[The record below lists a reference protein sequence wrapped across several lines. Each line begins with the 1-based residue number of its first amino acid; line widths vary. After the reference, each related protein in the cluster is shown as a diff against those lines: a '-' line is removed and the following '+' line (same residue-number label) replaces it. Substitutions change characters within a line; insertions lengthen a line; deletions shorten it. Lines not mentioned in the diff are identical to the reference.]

1 MNLRTIM
8 IFPDFYNMEV
18 IDNIRE
24 KYDPLAKL
32 VRPHITVV
40 FPFDI
45 EVSNDDLSHILDT
58 RLDGIEPFE
67 IELQGFSKCEDRFG
81 NYLFLDMVKGA
92 DIITNIHDAL
102 YNNEFSICD
111 LGMQYVPHITVG
123 KTSNIEELNK
133 AYEDIKDNRCRFVSV
148 IDKISVEMIG
158 ENEESILIM
167 EKRLCG

>member
-1 MNLRTIM
+1 
-8 IFPDFYNMEV
+8 
-18 IDNIRE
+18 
-24 KYDPLAKL
+24 
-32 VRPHITVV
+32 
-40 FPFDI
+40 
-45 EVSNDDLSHILDT
+45 
-58 RLDGIEPFE
+58 
-67 IELQGFSKCEDRFG
+67 
-81 NYLFLDMVKGA
+81 MVKGA